1 MWVHAGFSP
10 DTFWDQTP
18 RHFQLAM
25 KGVRKKLEGEAQART
40 ALAYE
45 SGAFA
50 GLAQAGKLKRLEHYT
65 RKGNVQ
71 TPREMA
77 AAIQA
82 LGAKSNMKIR
92 RIGKEG

>member
-1 MWVHAGFSP
+1 MWVQAGFPP
-10 DTFWDQTP
+10 DTFWPQTP
-18 RHFQLAM
+18 RNFQLAM
-25 KGVRKKLEGEAQART
+25 KGVRRKLEGEAQART

-65 RKGNVQ
+65 RKSKAQ

-77 AAIQA
+77 AIIQS
-82 LGAKSNMKIR
+82 LGARSNMKIR
-92 RIGKEG
+92 RIKTAE